1 MDTNLTSSLLI
12 INFVDLFKY
21 LNETMYEVID
31 RRVPMDNIYII
42 T

>member
-1 MDTNLTSSLLI
+1 MDTNLTSLLLI

-21 LNETMYEVID
+21 LNETMYEAMG
-31 RRVPMDNIYII
+31 RRVPMDSIYII